1 MWKKKVACI
10 LAVMAL
16 CGTMAAGAADY
27 TILEKADKVET
38 TVYGTTQTGSLN
50 DRIAALDKLLNG
62 QSTVSGSL
70 QDKTN
75 ALYKD
80 VYGNSGSDLSL
91 LTAVNLMQWQYSGQ
105 ITDEPLLVRIES
117 LEQSIDGKTM
127 SGSLEGRVLALR
139 RTLLGNKKYVSQ
151 TVTIPA
157 NALVTMTN
165 IDALNS
171 KTIQEGDVVR
181 FAVADDICVG
191 DVIAIPRGMEA
202 TGTVTKARK
211 SGRFGKDGKIEITY
225 DNVRAADG
233 SPVALTVGDKTK
245 EEYKRMAGA
254 VGASAAGAIILGP
267 VGLVG
272 GLFVH
277 GNEVDI
283 PAGTTMYAETKE
295 NAEVVGFKENGVM
308 DDMKTANMAASGVQV
323 PTFAPVTNNDV
334 DNSGAGDAGTYTDP
348 DTAPQ
353 SSNGDL
359 QAGLKDGTVTPVD
372 LYNSKHNDDQQAVV
386 TIQSNTAG
394 DANE

>member
-1 MWKKKVACI
+1 MEKESCLHPGGHGPVRDHGCQCSE
-10 LAVMAL
+10 LYDS
-16 CGTMAAGAADY
+16 G
-27 TILEKADKVET
+27 KADKVET

-105 ITDEPLLVRIES
+105 ITDEPLLVRVES
-117 LEQSIDGKTM
+117 LEQSIDGKTL
-127 SGSLEGRVLALR
+127 SGSLEGRVLSLR
-139 RTLLGNKKYVSQ
+139 QALLGNKKYVSQ

-157 NALVTMTN
+157 NTLVTMTN

-181 FAVADDICVG
+181 FAVADDVCVG

-308 DDMKTANMAASGVQV
+308 DNMKTANMAASGVQV
-323 PTFAPVTNNDV
+323 PSFAPVANNA
-334 DNSGAGDAGTYTDP
+334 STIAGMAIQGP
-348 DTAPQ
+348 ILIRIQLPRAVEAICRPA
-353 SSNGDL
+353 SN
-359 QAGLKDGTVTPVD
+359 GTVTPVD

-386 TIQSNTAG
+386 TIQSDTAG